1 LTPSWLRYEQHV
13 EAALQGGATIK
24 GQVMPH
30 ELVGKV
36 GLGDQGRTSGDVT
49 IHRFTNKH
57 CALTV
62 YISPK

>member
-1 LTPSWLRYEQHV
+1 MHIHNYCTRCCSRNHLESRLSTDVSNRSWLRYTEHV

-36 GLGDQGRTSGDVT
+36 D
-49 IHRFTNKH
+49 
-57 CALTV
+57 A
-62 YISPK
+62 